1 MDAITVNISKQT
13 MGFSSASWMI
23 LVSLKFIF
31 FFHFVLSVILNAF
44 LSVCWSWLS
53 VLLWQQ
59 EALCS
64 LDLSQVDFTLGWEGG
79 QVAFSWVTPKCHYL
93 YVFSLGSVSVSI
105 LLGNYKL
112 GCQYSIRWKNPWA
125 GLTLGTQPLFLP
137 KGWRPFPAT
146 HGDNWLVQA
155 FGCSPPSC
163 PCCPIIWTITWRIA
177 VRQPPS
183 PVSPDFRYRALSP
196 VRAMLS
202 RLVYALVSLRKLRA
216 FQRLLTFRDSQGFS
230 FFMFFRVDVD
240 F

>member
-1 MDAITVNISKQT
+1 MFFFSIIATTIVKTFQTVYFMDAITVNISKQT

-93 YVFSLGSVSVSI
+93 CVFSLGSVSVSI

-112 GCQYSIRWKNPWA
+112 GCQYSIRWKNPWFSLGWA
-125 GLTLGTQPLFLP
+125 NSGHTATIPPQRLT
-137 KGWRPFPAT
+137 
-146 HGDNWLVQA
+146 
-155 FGCSPPSC
+155 S
-163 PCCPIIWTITWRIA
+163 
-177 VRQPPS
+177 
-183 PVSPDFRYRALSP
+183 
-196 VRAMLS
+196 LS
-202 RLVYALVSLRKLRA
+202 RYTWWQLASAGIWVQS
-216 FQRLLTFRDSQGFS
+216 T
-230 FFMFFRVDVD
+230 
-240 F
+240 